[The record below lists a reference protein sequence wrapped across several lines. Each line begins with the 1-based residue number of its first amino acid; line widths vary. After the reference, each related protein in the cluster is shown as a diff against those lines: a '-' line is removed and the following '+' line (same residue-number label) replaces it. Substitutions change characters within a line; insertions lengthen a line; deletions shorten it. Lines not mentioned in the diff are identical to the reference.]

1 MLAVGSGVAFLGYAI
16 LYYGLTQVQSGNW
29 GFLDLVIPS
38 RWTPEVAATPKD
50 GGITTGSNSSVSTGT
65 PSTSAVVEA
74 ATLVTNPVA
83 GIAGL
88 FK

>member
-16 LYYGLTQVQSGNW
+16 LYYGLTQVQGGNW
-29 GFLDLVIPS
+29 GFLDLVITS
-38 RWTPEVAATPKD
+38 LWTPTVAATPKD
-50 GGITTGSNSSVSTGT
+50 GGLTTGSNSSSSTGT

-74 ATLVTNPVA
+74 VNLVTDPAV
-83 GIAGL
+83 GIVGL